1 MIITDREV
9 TKQELKEIYDD
20 FKQIEIQYGVPQ
32 VERQRYNVTIEENEI
47 VIGMVSGLTHHN
59 KWFYLS
65 DLWVHE
71 SYRMQGLGTKLL
83 AMLEDKIKAIGIRHI
98 YTWTTA
104 FNSNEIFYE
113 KQGYKQCFMF
123 EDYFE
128 IKNGHHVCLRKDL

>member
-1 MIITDREV
+1 MIISDREV
-9 TKQELKEIYDD
+9 TMQELNEISDD
-20 FKQIEIQYGVPQ
+20 FRKIEIQYGVPQ
-32 VERQRYNVTIEENEI
+32 VERKRYNVTAEENEI
-47 VIGMVSGLTHHN
+47 VVGMASGLTHHN

-71 SYRMQGLGTKLL
+71 DYRRQGLGAKLL
-83 AMLEDKIKAIGIRHI
+83 TMLEDKIKSIGIKHI
-98 YTWTTA
+98 YTCTTA

-128 IKNGHHVCLRKDL
+128 IKNGHYVYLRKDF